1 MGTSMHISRLLYL
14 PFELREMIWG
24 FSASTGDANGL
35 LRCCRQTRDEFSPY
49 CQLPDN
55 VNELHKLKILVDSTY
70 DHGIWLKF
78 DYYWKQNGHIRHAV
92 SAIQDMSDP
101 IVMRVGKMRN
111 IDDIFVVLRAPRRG
125 HFVGAFM
132 MMFAKM
138 DDVYAYICNRSKFR
152 KNKGWPSDAKITIC
166 FTTEGVQSSQSI
178 REAKNFWE
186 CRATKILEDPLRQHI
201 TDRAQMPYFYE
212 YFLIFWARLPSV
224 PTILHDRAVRS
235 HGHRGY
241 QLPARNT
248 MPGYLRKEFKETLLN
263 FQKNIASYAARMLV
277 ADVKSI
283 YDPELSGVS
292 NVGAPDQLAWEHI
305 NYHTKSLRARYQFL
319 LDNLVGPV
327 GGCLDMLRLHRF
339 KTMFL
344 SPLNYFNRHEWYVG
358 RDSGGLAGASSK
370 INCRLRAL
378 FDPYATEE
386 VLRLRQTCSHLRAVP
401 WATASS
407 EIPPESRCPSLW
419 LEHYPNGIRYHWNGR
434 RLVEWNFRWE
444 AKKYQLRIGPRWR
457 EDMVARLGRWWECMG
472 CCQGS
477 LHCMSELASPC
488 DRRRL
493 RSSYAFVQDYDSDDP
508 YDQLQSEDSR
518 IGRPVIVSRECIRKL
533 KFKKGKHWFGG
544 GCSYRKLASE
554 YTTWNIKS
562 RSKETTAEKKE
573 FRLVCC
579 AYSVEALCNERL
591 AP

>member
-1 MGTSMHISRLLYL
+1 
-14 PFELREMIWG
+14 
-24 FSASTGDANGL
+24 
-35 LRCCRQTRDEFSPY
+35 
-49 CQLPDN
+49 
-55 VNELHKLKILVDSTY
+55 
-70 DHGIWLKF
+70 
-78 DYYWKQNGHIRHAV
+78 
-92 SAIQDMSDP
+92 
-101 IVMRVGKMRN
+101 
-111 IDDIFVVLRAPRRG
+111 
-125 HFVGAFM
+125 
-132 MMFAKM
+132 
-138 DDVYAYICNRSKFR
+138 
-152 KNKGWPSDAKITIC
+152 
-166 FTTEGVQSSQSI
+166 
-178 REAKNFWE
+178 
-186 CRATKILEDPLRQHI
+186 
-201 TDRAQMPYFYE
+201 
-212 YFLIFWARLPSV
+212 
-224 PTILHDRAVRS
+224 
-235 HGHRGY
+235 
-241 QLPARNT
+241 
-248 MPGYLRKEFKETLLN
+248 
-263 FQKNIASYAARMLV
+263 MLV
-277 ADVKSI
+277 EDITSI

-319 LDNLVGPV
+319 LDKLVGPV

-344 SPLNYFNRHEWYVG
+344 SPLNYFNRHERYVG

-370 INCRLRAL
+370 INRRLRAL

-457 EDMVARLGRWWECMG
+457 EDRVARLGRWWECMG

-518 IGRPVIVSRECIRKL
+518 IGRPVIASRECIRKL
-533 KFKKGKHWFGG
+533 KFKKAKHWFGG

-562 RSKETTAEKKE
+562 RSKETTAEKKK

>member
-1 MGTSMHISRLLYL
+1 MDTSMHISRLLYL

-24 FSASTGDANGL
+24 FSASTEDANGL

-55 VNELHKLKILVDSTY
+55 VNEPHKLKILADSMY

-78 DYYWKQNGHIRHAV
+78 DYYWKQNGHIRHATR
-92 SAIQDMSDP
+92 S
-101 IVMRVGKMRN
+101 
-111 IDDIFVVLRAPRRG
+111 L
-125 HFVGAFM
+125 VGAFM

-152 KNKGWPSDAKITIC
+152 KNKGWPSDAKITIR
-166 FTTEGVQSSQSI
+166 FTTEGVQSSQSK

-201 TDRAQMPYFYE
+201 TDQAQMPYFYE

-248 MPGYLRKEFKETLLN
+248 MPSYLRKEFKETLLN
-263 FQKNIASYAARMLV
+263 FQKNTAS
-277 ADVKSI
+277 
-283 YDPELSGVS
+283 
-292 NVGAPDQLAWEHI
+292 H
-305 NYHTKSLRARYQFL
+305 
-319 LDNLVGPV
+319 
-327 GGCLDMLRLHRF
+327 
-339 KTMFL
+339 
-344 SPLNYFNRHEWYVG
+344 HEWYVG

-370 INCRLRAL
+370 INRYLRAL
-378 FDPYATEE
+378 FDPYATGEA
-386 VLRLRQTCSHLRAVP
+386 LRLRQTCSYLRAVP
-401 WATASS
+401 WATASPT
-407 EIPPESRCPSLW
+407 IALESRSSSLW
-419 LEHYPNGIRYHWNGR
+419 LEHYPNGIGYHWNGTS
-434 RLVEWNFRWE
+434 LVEWNFRWE

-457 EDMVARLGRWWECMG
+457 EDMVARLGRWWECIG

-508 YDQLQSEDSR
+508 YDQLQSEDIR
-518 IGRPVIVSRECIRKL
+518 IGRPVMVSRECIQKL
-533 KFKKGKHWFGG
+533 KFKKGRHWLVG

-554 YTTWNIKS
+554 YTIWNIKS
-562 RSKETTAEKKE
+562 RSRETTTEKKE
-573 FRLVCC
+573 FKLVCC
-579 AYSVEALCNERL
+579 AYSVEALCSERV
-591 AP
+591 AR